1 MRIKRNK
8 EAGGRTAV
16 RMGAMLL
23 ALLFAVSFP
32 ITARAN
38 YRKEEA
44 DAVEEPDY
52 ETSVVQESEEASE
65 QSPFSVPGNA
75 QLLDDAKND
84 ETKEFLTVQ
93 TKNNQTFFVVIDRA
107 NTADNVYML
116 SMIDEDDLK
125 EFLTEE
131 EEEPGLELP
140 EKEEPPT
147 EEDPFEEEVARREQ
161 EQIQGSNEMRKGA
174 AVFVCGLLLAGAAF
188 CGGYYYFKFYR
199 PRKEEEEAEDEEL
212 ETYDGRPYGW
222 DEPELEKQ
230 ESDPEYPGEFDP
242 DGSADPVEILDDED
256 FE

>member
-8 EAGGRTAV
+8 EAGRTAV
-16 RMGAMLL
+16 RMGAIFLSL
-23 ALLFAVSFP
+23 FFAVTFP

-38 YRKEEA
+38 YRKEEE
-44 DAVEEPDY
+44 DAVEEPEY
-52 ETSVVQESEEASE
+52 ETTVVQESGEASE

-131 EEEPGLELP
+131 EEEPGLALP
-140 EKEEPPT
+140 EKEEPPS
-147 EEDPFEEEVARREQ
+147 EEDPFEEEAARREQ
-161 EQIQGSNEMRKGA
+161 EQMQGANDMRNGA
-174 AVFVCGLLLAGAAF
+174 AVFVCGLLLAGVAF

-212 ETYDGRPYGW
+212 ETYDGRTYDW
-222 DEPELEKQ
+222 DEPELDNREPDSEHQ
-230 ESDPEYPGEFDP
+230 GEFDL
-242 DGSADPVEILDDED
+242 DELADSAEILDDED

>member
-8 EAGGRTAV
+8 EAGVRTAV

-23 ALLFAVSFP
+23 SLLFAITFP
-32 ITARAN
+32 ITAKAN

-52 ETSVVQESEEASE
+52 EATVVQENGEASE

-75 QLLDDAKND
+75 RLLDDAKND

-125 EFLTEE
+125 KFLTEE
-131 EEEPGLELP
+131 EEEPELALP
-140 EKEEPPT
+140 EKEEPPA
-147 EEDPFEEEVARREQ
+147 EEDPFEEEAARREQ
-161 EQIQGSNEMRKGA
+161 EQMQGANEMRKGA
-174 AVFVCGLLLAGAAF
+174 AVFVCGLLIAGAAF

-199 PRKEEEEAEDEEL
+199 PRKEEEEAGDEEL
-212 ETYDGRPYGW
+212 ETYDGRPYDW
-222 DEPELEKQ
+222 DEPEPDNREADPEHQVEFDLDEP
-230 ESDPEYPGEFDP
+230 SDP
-242 DGSADPVEILDDED
+242 AEILDDED